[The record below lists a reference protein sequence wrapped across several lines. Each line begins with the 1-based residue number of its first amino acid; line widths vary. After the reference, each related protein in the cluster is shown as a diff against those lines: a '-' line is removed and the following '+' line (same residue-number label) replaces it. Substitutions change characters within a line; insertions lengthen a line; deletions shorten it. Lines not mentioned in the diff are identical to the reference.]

1 MRTATLIFCGIA
13 LASCSQVSGG
23 SSPLPAAL
31 PNGTSPQ
38 GLSTNGYKSLYS
50 FKGGTDGAV
59 PYAPLLDVNGILYG
73 TTQQGG
79 TSTACYG
86 SGCGTVFSIMT
97 SGRERVLYS
106 FKGGK
111 DGSSPEAS
119 LIDVNGVLYGTTYS
133 GGGARCYK
141 KAGCGTVFAVTTS
154 GKETVL
160 HRFTGGLRDGAY
172 SWAHLI
178 DVKGTL
184 YGTTA
189 YGGASDDGTVFTM
202 STSGA
207 ESLLYSFKGPP
218 ADGDAPVAPLLDVKG
233 ELYGTTDGGGANGPY
248 NGTVFG
254 ITTSGK
260 ETVLHSFAGG
270 AGDGA
275 EPWAGLI
282 DVGATLYGTTSEGGS
297 TLSDCGTLLG
307 SCGTVFT
314 ITPSG
319 KESVFYHFMYHASSE
334 KKDGWYP
341 LAGLVAIGSALY
353 GTTEYGGSTGCLV
366 RGCGTVFAVTTSA
379 NERVLHRFGKTS
391 GDGVNPSA
399 GLIKI
404 DSSLYG
410 TTLYGGTS
418 GMGTVF
424 KISP

>member
-1 MRTATLIFCGIA
+1 MRRATLIFCGIV
-13 LASCSQVSGG
+13 LANCSQVTGG
-23 SSPLPAAL
+23 SSPLPAGL

-38 GLSTNGYKSLYS
+38 RLPAHGYTSLYS
-50 FKGGTDGAV
+50 FKGGTDGGI
-59 PYAPLLDVNGILYG
+59 PYASLLDVNGILYG

-86 SGCGTVFSIMT
+86 SGCGTVFSITT
-97 SGRERVLYS
+97 SGQERVLYS

-119 LIDVNGVLYGTTYS
+119 LIDVNGTLFGTTYS
-133 GGGARCYK
+133 GGGNRCYK
-141 KAGCGTVFAVTTS
+141 QAGCGTVFAVATS

-160 HRFTGGLRDGAY
+160 HRFTGGTRDGAY
-172 SWAHLI
+172 PWARLI

-202 STSGA
+202 SKSGA

-218 ADGDAPVAPLLDVKG
+218 ADGATPVAPLLDIKG
-233 ELYGTTDGGGANGPY
+233 ELYGTTDGGGASGPY

-282 DVGATLYGTTSEGGS
+282 DVGSTLYGTTSEGGS
-297 TLSDCGTLLG
+297 TLSDCGNLLG
-307 SCGTVFT
+307 SCGTVFA
-314 ITPSG
+314 ITTSG
-319 KESVFYHFMYHASSE
+319 KESVFYHFIYHASGQE
-334 KKDGWYP
+334 DGWYP
-341 LAGLVAIGSALY
+341 LAGLVAIGSTLY

-366 RGCGTVFAVTTSA
+366 RGCGTVFAIRTSGK
-379 NERVLHRFGKTS
+379 ERVLHSFGKAP

-399 GLIKI
+399 NLIKI
-404 DSSLYG
+404 DGTLYG
-410 TTLYGGTS
+410 TTLSGGTS

-424 KISP
+424 RISP